1 MRRRARLALLLTLA
15 AAGGALAFAGAL
27 PSGYAT
33 VGDVVAGA
41 VEHQGEV
48 TVKAAVLEGSVQRDA
63 DPVRFVLT
71 DGASRISVVWDRT
84 LPEHEAGGSLEGR
97 TVVVTG
103 TVTERDGEMV
113 LVATDMQVGCASK
126 YERG

>member
-1 MRRRARLALLLTLA
+1 MRRRTRLALLLALA

-41 VEHQGEV
+41 AGHHGSV
-48 TVKAAVLEGSVQRDA
+48 TVKAVVLEGSVERDGE
-63 DPVRFVLT
+63 PVRFVLT
-71 DGASRISVVWDRT
+71 DGVSRIVVIWDHT

-103 TVTERDGEMV
+103 TVAELEGEKV
-113 LVATDMQVGCASK
+113 LLGTDMQVGCASK
-126 YERG
+126 YERA